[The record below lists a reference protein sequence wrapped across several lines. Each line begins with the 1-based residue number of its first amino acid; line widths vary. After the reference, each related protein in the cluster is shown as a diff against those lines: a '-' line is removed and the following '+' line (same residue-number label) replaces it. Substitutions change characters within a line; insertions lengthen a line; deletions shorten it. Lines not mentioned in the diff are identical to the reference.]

1 MLVLPLLAVPL
12 LHIMGKMMGM
22 ENGFGSGKGHGHG
35 HQPINININNDNTSS
50 SLSQN
55 LNAVNVMSGSS
66 IRY

>member
-22 ENGFGSGKGHGHG
+22 ENGFGSGHGHG

>member
-12 LHIMGKMMGM
+12 LHMMGKMMGM
-22 ENGFGSGKGHGHG
+22 ENGFGSGKGHG

-55 LNAVNVMSGSS
+55 LNAVNVMSSSS